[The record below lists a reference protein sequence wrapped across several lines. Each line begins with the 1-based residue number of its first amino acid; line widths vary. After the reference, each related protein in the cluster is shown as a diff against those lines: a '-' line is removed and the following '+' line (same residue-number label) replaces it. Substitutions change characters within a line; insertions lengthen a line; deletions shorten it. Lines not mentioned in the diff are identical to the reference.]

1 MQAHRAIHIAYA
13 ADKVVAAVDMFFSKS
28 IVSAVTI
35 AFVAALGVAAERH
48 IVHFDN
54 RCGRGTP
61 TLVQGG
67 RILSTGADY
76 VSNGP
81 LTAAIAYLQTG
92 NCLLN
97 GENCSTLETTLKN
110 PTCAG
115 CGSSTDVSLISP
127 HKFSVT
133 TGFGYYGGCDG
144 VGNDCTSAS
153 CCPNGAFCT
162 PTDYQSQRQCQAND
176 VNLAITFCL

>member
-1 MQAHRAIHIAYA
+1 MSSAKSAI
-13 ADKVVAAVDMFFSKS
+13 S
-28 IVSAVTI
+28 TI
-35 AFVAALGVAAERH
+35 ILAFVAALGVQAETH
-48 IVHFDN
+48 TVTFDN
-54 RCGRGTP
+54 RCGYGTP
-61 TLVQGG
+61 TLIQGG
-67 RILSTGADY
+67 RVLSTGGAY
-76 VSNGP
+76 TSYGP

-92 NCLLN
+92 ACGFN
-97 GENCSTLETTLKN
+97 GENCSLLETTLVN

-115 CGSSTDVSLISP
+115 CGSSTDVSLIPP
-127 HKFSVT
+127 HAFSVT
-133 TGFGYYGGCDG
+133 TGFGYYNGCDG